1 MTGPDRPR
9 GQVRPRRVRAS
20 DPVARPVH
28 GDGTATFEA
37 HRPRLLRIAYRMLGS
52 RSEAEDVVQDAWLRW
67 VAADRTGVAAPDR
80 FLARVVTR
88 LCLDQ
93 IKSAR
98 AAESYVGPWLP
109 EPLVEAAADG
119 VDEDDLTLTLM
130 LALERLSPLERAAF
144 LLHDVFGLPL
154 GDVAETLGRAPPA
167 VRQLAARAR
176 RNVRAARPRYPVTRD
191 EGERVARAFFEASAS
206 GDVARLRTLLADRV
220 TLSSDG
226 GGKVLAFINPIRGWS
241 ACSGSTRACGASGV
255 TAGRRWSR
263 SCGSTGFRAMSAAS
277 AAASCRRPPSR
288 SRTAGSTPSTSRAI
302 PTSSAT
308 SRAPS
313 RPGRRAAARPRPER
327 ARLDDPPA
335 ARLAW
340 RAAGPRV
347 AAGGPTH
354 AD

>member
-20 DPVARPVH
+20 DPVAQPVH

-37 HRPRLLRIAYRMLGS
+37 HRPRLLRIVYRMLGS

-98 AAESYVGPWLP
+98 ARRESYVGPWLP

-226 GGKVLAFINPIRGWS
+226 GGKVLAFINPIRGLERLLRLY
-241 ACSGSTRACGASGV
+241 AGV
-255 TAGRRWSR
+255 RRKW
-263 SCGSTGFRAMSAAS
+263 GDG
-277 AAASCRRPPSR
+277 
-288 SRTAGSTPSTSRAI
+288 
-302 PTSSAT
+302 
-308 SRAPS
+308 
-313 RPGRRAAARPRPER
+313 RAALVAFVWIDGLPGYVSRERGGLLQTTALAIENGRIDAIYVTRNPDKLRHVAR
-327 ARLDDPPA
+327 AV
-335 ARLAW
+335 
-340 RAAGPRV
+340 AAGPTRGG
-347 AAGGPTH
+347 AAATGAGPS
-354 AD
+354 

>member
-1 MTGPDRPR
+1 M
-9 GQVRPRRVRAS
+9 
-20 DPVARPVH
+20 H

-98 AAESYVGPWLP
+98 ARRESYVGPWLP

-226 GGKVLAFINPIRGWS
+226 GGKVLAFINPIRGLERLLRLY
-241 ACSGSTRACGASGV
+241 AGV
-255 TAGRRWSR
+255 RRKW
-263 SCGSTGFRAMSAAS
+263 GDG
-277 AAASCRRPPSR
+277 
-288 SRTAGSTPSTSRAI
+288 
-302 PTSSAT
+302 
-308 SRAPS
+308 
-313 RPGRRAAARPRPER
+313 RAALVAFVWIDGLPGYVSRERGGLLQTTALAIENGRIDAIYVTRNPDKLRHVAR
-327 ARLDDPPA
+327 AV
-335 ARLAW
+335 
-340 RAAGPRV
+340 AAGPTRGG
-347 AAGGPTH
+347 AAATGAGPS
-354 AD
+354 

>member
-1 MTGPDRPR
+1 M
-9 GQVRPRRVRAS
+9 
-20 DPVARPVH
+20 H

-98 AAESYVGPWLP
+98 ARRESYVGPWLP

-226 GGKVLAFINPIRGWS
+226 GGKVLAFVNPIRGLERLLRLY
-241 ACSGSTRACGASGV
+241 AGV
-255 TAGRRWSR
+255 RRKW
-263 SCGSTGFRAMSAAS
+263 GDD
-277 AAASCRRPPSR
+277 
-288 SRTAGSTPSTSRAI
+288 
-302 PTSSAT
+302 
-308 SRAPS
+308 
-313 RPGRRAAARPRPER
+313 RAALVAFVWIDGLPGYVSRERGGLLQTTALAIENGRIDAIYVTRNPDKLRHVAR
-327 ARLDDPPA
+327 AV
-335 ARLAW
+335 
-340 RAAGPRV
+340 AAGPTRGG
-347 AAGGPTH
+347 AAATGAGPS
-354 AD
+354 

>member
-98 AAESYVGPWLP
+98 ARRESYVGPWLP

-226 GGKVLAFINPIRGWS
+226 GGKVLAFVNPIRGLERLLRLY
-241 ACSGSTRACGASGV
+241 AGV
-255 TAGRRWSR
+255 RRKW
-263 SCGSTGFRAMSAAS
+263 GDD
-277 AAASCRRPPSR
+277 
-288 SRTAGSTPSTSRAI
+288 
-302 PTSSAT
+302 
-308 SRAPS
+308 
-313 RPGRRAAARPRPER
+313 RAALVAFVWIDGLPGYVSRERGGLLQTTALAIENGRIDAIYVTRNPDKLRHVAR
-327 ARLDDPPA
+327 AV
-335 ARLAW
+335 
-340 RAAGPRV
+340 AAGPTRGG
-347 AAGGPTH
+347 AAATRAGPS
-354 AD
+354 